1 MRFNSSVTN
10 ISKALLPSGNEGPKG
25 EAGPAGPKG
34 DAGQAGEAGVGVPAG
49 GTVGQVITKTGD
61 NDFATAWQ
69 DVTVTNANFD
79 GGFF

>member
-10 ISKALLPSGNEGPKG
+10 ISKALLPSGNEGPAGQTGPAGETGPKG
-25 EAGPAGPKG
+25 EAG
-34 DAGQAGEAGVGVPAG
+34 QAGVGVPAG

-69 DVTVTNANFD
+69 DVTATNANFD

>member
-25 EAGPAGPKG
+25 DAGPAGPKG
-34 DAGQAGEAGVGVPAG
+34 DAGDAGQAGVGVPAG

-69 DVTVTNANFD
+69 DVAVSNVIIH